1 MVNKEIQK
9 KNWIIF
15 VIGLIG
21 ITLFSIWKA
30 RYGLGGKDVSFYLTT
45 PYRMVQGDVLFW
57 DEWNLA
63 QLSAIL
69 LYPIVKAYIIKK

>member
-30 RYGLGGKDVSFYLTT
+30 RYGFGGKDVSFYLTT
-45 PYRMVQGDVLFW
+45 PYRVTLGD
-57 DEWNLA
+57 
-63 QLSAIL
+63 
-69 LYPIVKAYIIKK
+69 K